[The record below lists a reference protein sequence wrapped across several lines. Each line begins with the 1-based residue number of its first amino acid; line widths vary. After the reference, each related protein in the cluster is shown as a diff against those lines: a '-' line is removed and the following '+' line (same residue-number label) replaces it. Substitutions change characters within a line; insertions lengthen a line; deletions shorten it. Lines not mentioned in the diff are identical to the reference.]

1 MSVIKEVI
9 EISKGKFEEIT
20 ISEDRATELVNA
32 ICENNSKGIDLYFA
46 NCELITEL
54 RNSNGFYKLGY
65 PDFNTL
71 ANELFESGLTQAKNM
86 CLIAQSYGKRND
98 DGSYT
103 IVDKEVLKNFSA
115 TQLLYIRDLK
125 EFNGN
130 LLETIDKYGIK
141 LDQTVKENKVSCA
154 TLRALV
160 AKEKDENKFISL
172 VDFLTPPQIEDTTE
186 DTTEPT
192 EDTTETT
199 EDTTEPTEDTTE
211 PTEPTEET
219 NETSDK
225 DKLAD
230 YERMKND
237 YERCERVATVGADA
251 IGKILIILDGN
262 DSPKN
267 KCSQIKEL
275 IMSLKVYDNTTEQ

>member
-9 EISKGKFEEIT
+9 EVSKGKFEEIT

-103 IVDKEVLKNFSA
+103 IVDKELLKNFSA

-141 LDQTVKENKVSCA
+141 LDQSIKENKVSCA

-172 VDFLTPPQIEDTTE
+172 TDFLTSPQIE
-186 DTTEPT
+186 
-192 EDTTETT
+192 ETA
-199 EDTTEPTEDTTE
+199 
-211 PTEPTEET
+211 TEET
-219 NETSDK
+219 ATEETSDK
-225 DKLAD
+225 EKLAD
-230 YERMKND
+230 YDRMKND

-251 IGKILIILDGN
+251 IGKILIILDSN
-262 DSPKN
+262 ESPKN